1 MAPLVQ
7 LLQNAGEIESIL
19 CLTAQHREMLDQV
32 LSLFKLEPH
41 YDLDIMEE
49 SQSLTRITVR
59 ALEGLEKVLQKE
71 KPDLVLVQGDT
82 TTTLAG
88 SLSAFYHKI
97 PVGHVEAGLR
107 TGERYA
113 PFPEEINRRLNSV
126 IAQLHFAPTS
136 LAREN
141 LLREGI
147 DSESIFITGNTVI
160 DALQTTVQPD
170 FTFSDP
176 LLQQLDFSRFRVLL
190 VEAHR
195 RENLG
200 LPMESIALA
209 LRDLLEAFPDTF
221 LVFPVHKNPQV
232 RRVVFRLLEGHPRAL
247 LLEPLDPFSF
257 HNLMAR
263 AHLILT
269 DSGGIQEEA
278 PSLGRPVL
286 VLRRVTERPEAIE
299 AGTALLA
306 GTRREEIV
314 ALASRLLREPSAYEA
329 MARAANPYGDG
340 QASRRIC
347 QAILYYFGKRP
358 IPPET
363 FVPVSR
369 EPESK
374 RQELE

>member
-7 LLQNAGEIESIL
+7 LLQRTGEIKSIL

-32 LSLFKLEPH
+32 LSLFKLEPD
-41 YDLDIMEE
+41 YDLDIMKE
-49 SQSLTRITVR
+49 SQSLTHITVR
-59 ALEGLEKVLQKE
+59 ALEGLEKVLQAE
-71 KPDLVLVQGDT
+71 KPDFVLVQGDT
-82 TTTLAG
+82 TTTVAG
-88 SLSAFYHKI
+88 SLAAFYHKI

-126 IAQLHFAPTS
+126 IAQLHFAPTGP
-136 LAREN
+136 ARDN

-147 DSESIFITGNTVI
+147 DPETIFVTGNTVI
-160 DALQTTVQPD
+160 DALKTTVQPD

-176 LLQQLDFSRFRVLL
+176 QLQKLAFSNFRLIL

-200 LPMESIALA
+200 HPMESIALA

-221 LVFPVHKNPQV
+221 LVFPVHKNPEV
-232 RRVVFRLLEGHPRAL
+232 RRVVFSVLDGHPRVL

-286 VLRRVTERPEAIE
+286 VLRRVTERPEALE

-314 ALASRLLREPSAYEA
+314 AAASRLLGETSAYEA
-329 MARAANPYGDG
+329 MARAVNPYGDG
-340 QASRRIC
+340 LASRRIC
-347 QAILYYFGKRP
+347 QAILYYFGRRP
-358 IPPET
+358 APPEP
-363 FVPVSR
+363 FIN
-369 EPESK
+369 
-374 RQELE
+374 

>member
-176 LLQQLDFSRFRVLL
+176 LLQQLDFRVSGSCWWKRTAGKPGLAHGIYCPGSAGPAGSLSRY
-190 VEAHR
+190 
-195 RENLG
+195 
-200 LPMESIALA
+200 LPCLSGSQ
-209 LRDLLEAFPDTF
+209 
-221 LVFPVHKNPQV
+221 NPQV
-232 RRVVFRLLEGHPRAL
+232 AGLFSASWRATAGAAPGAAGPLFLSQPDGSCPSYPDRFRG
-247 LLEPLDPFSF
+247 DPGGGSF
-257 HNLMAR
+257 F
-263 AHLILT
+263 
-269 DSGGIQEEA
+269 G
-278 PSLGRPVL
+278 
-286 VLRRVTERPEAIE
+286 E
-299 AGTALLA
+299 AGSGPAPRYRT
-306 GTRREEIV
+306 
-314 ALASRLLREPSAYEA
+314 S
-329 MARAANPYGDG
+329 
-340 QASRRIC
+340 
-347 QAILYYFGKRP
+347 
-358 IPPET
+358 
-363 FVPVSR
+363 
-369 EPESK
+369 
-374 RQELE
+374 

>member
-113 PFPEEINRRLNSV
+113 PFPEEINRRLNGV

-136 LAREN
+136 LARKT
-141 LLREGI
+141 
-147 DSESIFITGNTVI
+147 S
-160 DALQTTVQPD
+160 
-170 FTFSDP
+170 
-176 LLQQLDFSRFRVLL
+176 
-190 VEAHR
+190 
-195 RENLG
+195 
-200 LPMESIALA
+200 
-209 LRDLLEAFPDTF
+209 
-221 LVFPVHKNPQV
+221 
-232 RRVVFRLLEGHPRAL
+232 
-247 LLEPLDPFSF
+247 
-257 HNLMAR
+257 
-263 AHLILT
+263 
-269 DSGGIQEEA
+269 
-278 PSLGRPVL
+278 
-286 VLRRVTERPEAIE
+286 
-299 AGTALLA
+299 
-306 GTRREEIV
+306 
-314 ALASRLLREPSAYEA
+314 
-329 MARAANPYGDG
+329 
-340 QASRRIC
+340 
-347 QAILYYFGKRP
+347 
-358 IPPET
+358 
-363 FVPVSR
+363 
-369 EPESK
+369 
-374 RQELE
+374 